1 MDLNLMMMMMMMMMM
16 VMVMMDPEHGIR
28 LRLNSH
34 DVRGLREKRSQ

>member
-1 MDLNLMMMMMMMMMM
+1 MMMM
-16 VMVMMDPEHGIR
+16 VMVMVMVMMMDPEHGIR

>member
-1 MDLNLMMMMMMMMMM
+1 LDLNLMMMMVM
-16 VMVMMDPEHGIR
+16 VMVMVMMMDPEHGIR

>member
-1 MDLNLMMMMMMMMMM
+1 MDLNLMMMMMMVMM
-16 VMVMMDPEHGIR
+16 VMMMDPEHGIR

>member
-1 MDLNLMMMMMMMMMM
+1 MDLNLMMMMVM
-16 VMVMMDPEHGIR
+16 VMVMVMMMDPEHGIR